1 MQFIRG
7 VFLSCDTLGKTSN
20 YSDIHS
26 RILHEMATVDNIR
39 NGLIDKILSIKNK
52 DFLEALDK
60 LISSSSSELEI
71 IALSKEQKTMLE
83 MSERDIKD
91 GKVISQEAMDKRNL
105 EWLNAM

>member
-1 MQFIRG
+1 
-7 VFLSCDTLGKTSN
+7 
-20 YSDIHS
+20 
-26 RILHEMATVDNIR
+26 MATVDNIR

-71 IALSKEQKTMLE
+71 VALSNEQKTMLE